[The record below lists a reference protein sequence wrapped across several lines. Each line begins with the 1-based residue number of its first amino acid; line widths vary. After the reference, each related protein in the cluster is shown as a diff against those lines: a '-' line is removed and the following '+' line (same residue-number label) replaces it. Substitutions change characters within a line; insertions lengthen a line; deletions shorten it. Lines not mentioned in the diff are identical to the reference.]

1 MNATDRASSL
11 EFLSPCLFE
20 KNMTQKEA
28 GVWAQI
34 AKQFISFKVGV
45 HVTRGDECSDAQQA
59 VKAMF
64 EYKKWVRV
72 IKQQYPDNR
81 ITQYMLHT
89 TATMKKN

>member
-1 MNATDRASSL
+1 MAMSAADRASRL
-11 EFLSPCLFE
+11 EFLPPCLFD
-20 KNMTQKEA
+20 KNTTQKQA
-28 GVWAQI
+28 DVWAQI

-72 IKQQYPDNR
+72 MNQQYPDNR

-89 TATMKKN
+89 TAT